1 MTMDKNVSEIFSDQI
16 NETDIFNLIYKYRVV
31 GATSWIFIVILGLLG
46 NSNSLFFATYNRSD
60 M

>member
-16 NETDIFNLIYKYRVV
+16 NETDIFNLIYKYRVI

-60 M
+60 T